1 MSNFAFLQ
9 SEWPDL
15 HEAASK
21 AESLVHTNRGTA
33 CLYARRALEAAMV
46 WLYKYDAKLKL
57 QPVVSFRDDRF
68 SSGKLEI

>member
-21 AESLVHTNRGTA
+21 AESLAYTDPRTA
-33 CLYARRALEAAMV
+33 GFHARRALDAAMT
-46 WLYKYDAKLKL
+46 
-57 QPVVSFRDDRF
+57 
-68 SSGKLEI
+68 